1 MAGEKPQQVLQ
12 HRVRRVLGE
21 HVAGADGGA
30 LDLPGP
36 GLPDFQRM
44 LPGGVGALLPEHL
57 DRALQAPAG
66 VAIGLVGIGIDA
78 HRGPVVLAHRVA
90 HGRVAERPAV
100 AFQRLR
106 VVDVAA
112 LGHASQ
118 GVVEE
123 VLRIG
128 ADQALRQV
136 VRLGEEEPVVG
147 VEGEGL
153 VHRGPVVEDRHHG
166 QRDEGRDR
174 LRMVQRQ
181 AIADP
186 RAAIVAD
193 HREAFEAE
201 LAHRFQLV
209 AGQRG
214 LGIVGALLVQRPRF
228 AVATQVGEDHAV
240 VLGQARSDAMPGQV
254 GLRIAMQQQQR
265 RAAAL
270 HGDAEARGGGV
281 QGQVVEAGQQRIG
294 AHGRRLT
301 G

>member
-1 MAGEKPQQVLQ
+1 TVRSAPGRGRTPPARLRRAGRRSPADRRISARWSPPSPPGLHADGARRRRRTSPRAPRTPAVARASPAPPDRVRRRSSERLPVAGEKPQQVLQ
-12 HRVRRVLGE
+12 HGVRHVLGK

-66 VAIGLVGIGIDA
+66 VAIGLVGVGIDA
-78 HRGPVVLAHRVA
+78 HRGPVVLAHRMA
-90 HGRVAERPAV
+90 HGGVAERPAV
-100 AFQRLR
+100 TFQRLR

-136 VRLGEEEPVVG
+136 VRLGEEEPVIG

-186 RAAIVAD
+186 RAAVVAD
-193 HREAFEAE
+193 HREAFEA
-201 LAHRFQLV
+201 
-209 AGQRG
+209 
-214 LGIVGALLVQRPRF
+214 
-228 AVATQVGEDHAV
+228 
-240 VLGQARSDAMPGQV
+240 
-254 GLRIAMQQQQR
+254 
-265 RAAAL
+265 
-270 HGDAEARGGGV
+270 
-281 QGQVVEAGQQRIG
+281 
-294 AHGRRLT
+294 
-301 G
+301 